1 MMTEE
6 HCQGWSLT
14 VPVLA
19 FCFTHQLSK
28 SSESL
33 EWSLKGNIANIHH
46 PHLSDQHILMLNYI

>member
-33 EWSLKGNIANIHH
+33 EWSLKGNMNENQQKHK
-46 PHLSDQHILMLNYI
+46 

>member
-1 MMTEE
+1 MTTDE
-6 HCQGWSLT
+6 HCQGGPLI

-33 EWSLKGNIANIHH
+33 EWLLKGNITNIHH
-46 PHLSDQHILMLNYI
+46 PHLSDQHILMLSFI